1 MINIER
7 NYKVVG
13 QAEFDEYD
21 ETEQADFTSRLLD
34 RSRDC
39 GAYAEMVGRGKLFG
53 YLPVKAVYLL
63 DKDDCEDENFDH
75 VLWED
80 KLARFEIED

>member
-1 MINIER
+1 
-7 NYKVVG
+7 
-13 QAEFDEYD
+13 
-21 ETEQADFTSRLLD
+21 
-34 RSRDC
+34 
-39 GAYAEMVGRGKLFG
+39 
-53 YLPVKAVYLL
+53 LL